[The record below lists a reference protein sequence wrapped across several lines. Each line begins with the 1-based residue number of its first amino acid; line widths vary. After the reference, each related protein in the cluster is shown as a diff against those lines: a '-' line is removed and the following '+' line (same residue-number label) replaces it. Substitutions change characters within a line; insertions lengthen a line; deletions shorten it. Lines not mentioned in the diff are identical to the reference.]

1 MLRKALD
8 AATPSLRVIA
18 REAGVSY
25 HAIRLYRA
33 GIRTPAPKVLRA
45 LIAALRKHTG
55 QVVKAIDELERA
67 AAEPP
72 TRTRRKT

>member
-8 AATPSLRVIA
+8 AATPSLREIA

-33 GIRTPAPKVLRA
+33 GIRTPAPKVLKA

-55 QVVKAIDELERA
+55 QVAKAIDELERA
-67 AAEPP
+67 AAQPKG
-72 TRTRRKT
+72 RKPQ

>member
-8 AATPSLRVIA
+8 AATPSLREIA

-33 GIRTPAPKVLRA
+33 GIRTPKPKALQA
-45 LIAALRKHTG
+45 LIRALRKHTG
-55 QVVKAIDELERA
+55 QVAKAIDELERA
-67 AAEPP
+67 AQTP
-72 TRTRRKT
+72 TRTRRNP